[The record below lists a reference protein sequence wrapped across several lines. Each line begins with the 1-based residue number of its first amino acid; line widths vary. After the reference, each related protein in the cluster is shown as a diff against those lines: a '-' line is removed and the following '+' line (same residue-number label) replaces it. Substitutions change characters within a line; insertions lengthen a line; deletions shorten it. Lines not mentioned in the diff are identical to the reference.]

1 MTKTYAK
8 SRQRAVDDLSL
19 RVESGEIFG
28 FLGPNGAGKSTT
40 IKMLCGILLP
50 DAGRI
55 TVDGKDLSREPVE
68 VKMKIG
74 YVSDNHNVYE
84 RLTGIEFLNFMA
96 DVYRVSEADR
106 KSRID
111 YYLQLFGLT
120 EAASSQIKSYSH
132 GMKQKIC
139 IAGALVHNPSLWVLD
154 EPLTGLDPQSA
165 FNLKEMMKEH
175 CRQGNTVFFSS
186 HVLEVVEKVCDRVGI
201 IDHGRLIAVGTLD
214 ELREKG
220 TDLEQYFLR
229 LTNVP
234 PTTLPPSGPFPTQQ
248 IPPEGWGGRR

>member
-1 MTKTYAK
+1 M
-8 SRQRAVDDLSL
+8 DDLSL

-50 DAGRI
+50 DSGRI
-55 TVDGKDLSREPVE
+55 TVEGVDLLKDPVE
-68 VKMKIG
+68 AKKKIG

-96 DVYRVSEADR
+96 DVYQVGEADR
-106 KSRID
+106 RVRID
-111 YYLQLFGLT
+111 YYLNVFGLT
-120 EAASSQIKSYSH
+120 QAASSQIRSYSH

-139 IAGALVHNPSLWVLD
+139 IAGALVHNPALWVLD
-154 EPLTGLDPQSA
+154 ETLTGLDPQSA

-201 IDHGRLIAVGTLD
+201 ISGGRLIAVGTLD

-220 TDLEQYFLR
+220 TDLEQYFLQ
-229 LTNVP
+229 LTGTPGEAAFP
-234 PTTLPPSGPFPTQQ
+234 PPPGQPPLPPA
-248 IPPEGWGGRR
+248 GWGGSR